1 MAALEP
7 HPSGRSSSAAL
18 SNAVVSLYREY
29 TGRGPTQV
37 RTTIRDDVVVVL
49 LRDLLTKA
57 EIRLV
62 EDGEADM
69 VLTLRERYQ
78 RTMKDDLISAVEEEL
93 DRSVIGFMSGN
104 QLNPDMACEVFVL
117 AAEDGHASKPESVH
131 AV

>member
-1 MAALEP
+1 MLEVLRRSGSRFLALGDRLLRREQDRSGMAALEP
-7 HPSGRSSSAAL
+7 HSPGRSSSAAL

-69 VLTLRERYQ
+69 VLTLR
-78 RTMKDDLISAVEEEL
+78 
-93 DRSVIGFMSGN
+93 
-104 QLNPDMACEVFVL
+104 
-117 AAEDGHASKPESVH
+117 
-131 AV
+131 